1 MYMIKTPDASSLR
14 QQLGQLS
21 AGISHELSLL
31 LRPRRLF
38 RGSLY
43 RARIRCGK
51 ASCHCARG
59 EMHSAWIAGAR
70 LSGKRTT
77 RSLSEEQARKL
88 ADLAAAYRDFRQA
101 RRRFRQL
108 YSNAVGVIRNLE
120 ESLAVDCTEIL
131 DKGKGKR

>member
-1 MYMIKTPDASSLR
+1 
-14 QQLGQLS
+14 
-21 AGISHELSLL
+21 
-31 LRPRRLF
+31 
-38 RGSLY
+38 
-43 RARIRCGK
+43 
-51 ASCHCARG
+51 
-59 EMHSAWIAGAR
+59 MHSAWIAGAR